1 MNERNENMEIAT
13 PSILKTVLRFID
25 YRMNCPY
32 PSGRLD
38 LPPAAGKSASRLIG
52 KLRKQLES
60 SGGLEPA
67 KVARS
72 FRSLYR
78 LIKQPLS
85 QSTERLEAMITDA
98 ARDKKLPQW
107 FADFLISWESEQI
120 VAFEKVGADPKRRKS
135 SKR

>member
-1 MNERNENMEIAT
+1 MSITT
-13 PSILKTVLRFID
+13 PSLSTVLRFIQ
-25 YRMNCPY
+25 YRMHCPY

-38 LPPAAGKSASRLIG
+38 LPPTIERSVHRHIRNLSKQFARGNASD
-52 KLRKQLES
+52 
-60 SGGLEPA
+60 PA
-67 KVARS
+67 KVAGS

-98 ARDKKLPQW
+98 VRDATVPQW
-107 FADFLISWESEQI
+107 FADFLISWESKQI
-120 VAFEKVGADPKRRKS
+120 AAFERIGTSPNRDKS